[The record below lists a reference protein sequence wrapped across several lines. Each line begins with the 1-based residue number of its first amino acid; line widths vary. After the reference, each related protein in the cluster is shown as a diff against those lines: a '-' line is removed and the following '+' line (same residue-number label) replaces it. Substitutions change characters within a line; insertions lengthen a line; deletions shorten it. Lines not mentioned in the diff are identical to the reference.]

1 MYFFP
6 GFAGEKISSQPESAW
21 LRQARFGLQPLK
33 LRAQRSGSQF
43 SRSNFWMNSH
53 SFSTPSM
60 GMAL

>member
-6 GFAGEKISSQPESAW
+6 GFAGEKILLSPRV